1 MEQNYA
7 IQHLQWALYNY
18 YYQLCPALALYQLI
32 EANYKLNTH
41 TSNIKAIEDYLHFI
55 CHTPPQKILTAPDA
69 MHEDNINRNPR
80 KGIVY
85 KILYLGNDLYV
96 EIKHPRY
103 NRSRAQLD
111 VENRIRSTAGN
122 YMVVEGFADL
132 LQQLTVWVAINQ
144 SNYV

>member
-7 IQHLQWALYNY
+7 IHNLKWALYNY

-32 EANYKLNTH
+32 EADYNLNTY
-41 TSNIKAIEDYLHFI
+41 TSNIRAIEDYVHFI
-55 CHTPPQKILTAPDA
+55 CNTPPQKLLIAPDSV
-69 MHEDNINRNPR
+69 HEDHINRNPR
-80 KGIVY
+80 KGIIY
-85 KILYLGNDLYV
+85 KTLYLGNDLYV

-111 VENRIRSTAGN
+111 LEDRIRSTTGN
-122 YMVVEGFADL
+122 YMVGEGFADL
-132 LQQLTVWVAINQ
+132 LQQLAIWIAINH